1 MRKVR
6 VRLKEVA
13 EEQGMSMTK
22 LSHRSEV
29 AYGTIRRLFRDP
41 FAEVTVSTL
50 ARLAEVLGVPTCDL
64 LEDTE
69 QAPPHE

>member
-1 MRKVR
+1 MRRVR

-13 EEQGMSMTK
+13 EKRGMSMTK

-41 FAEVTVSTL
+41 FSEVNISTL
-50 ARLAEVLGVPTCDL
+50 ARLAEVLDVPTCDL

-69 QAPPHE
+69 QAPNE